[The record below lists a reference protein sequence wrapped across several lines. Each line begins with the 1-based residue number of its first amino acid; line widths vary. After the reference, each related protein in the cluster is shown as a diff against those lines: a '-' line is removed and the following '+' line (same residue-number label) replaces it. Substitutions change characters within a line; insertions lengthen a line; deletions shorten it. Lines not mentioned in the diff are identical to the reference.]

1 MKKIKI
7 MWKNGC
13 IYSQAFKKRH
23 VSQIIN
29 EHFYRDDIVYL
40 STQRYPLK
48 NNDEVII
55 KDQRERMKNQ
65 GEQYDKDKC
74 NRR

>member
-1 MKKIKI
+1 
-7 MWKNGC
+7 MWENGC

-48 NNDEVII
+48 NNDEVVI

-65 GEQYDKDKC
+65 GE
-74 NRR
+74 

>member
-7 MWKNGC
+7 MWENGC

-40 STQRYPLK
+40 SIQTYPLK
-48 NNDEVII
+48 NNDEVILKDNRI
-55 KDQRERMKNQ
+55 K
-65 GEQYDKDKC
+65 
-74 NRR
+74 

>member
-7 MWKNGC
+7 MWENGC
-13 IYSQAFKKRH
+13 VYSQAFKKRH

-40 STQRYPLK
+40 SIQTYPLK
-48 NNDEVII
+48 NNDEIVLKDNRI
-55 KDQRERMKNQ
+55 K
-65 GEQYDKDKC
+65 
-74 NRR
+74 

>member
-7 MWKNGC
+7 MWENGC
-13 IYSQAFKKRH
+13 VYSQAFKKRS

-40 STQRYPLK
+40 SIQTYPLK
-48 NNDEVII
+48 NNDEVVLKDNRI
-55 KDQRERMKNQ
+55 K
-65 GEQYDKDKC
+65 
-74 NRR
+74 

>member
-7 MWKNGC
+7 MWENGC

-40 STQRYPLK
+40 SIQTYPLK
-48 NNDEVII
+48 NNDEIVLKDNRI
-55 KDQRERMKNQ
+55 K
-65 GEQYDKDKC
+65 
-74 NRR
+74 

>member
-7 MWKNGC
+7 MWESGYM
-13 IYSQAFKKRH
+13 YSQAFKKRH

-40 STQRYPLK
+40 SIQTYPLK
-48 NNDEVII
+48 NNDEVILKDNRI
-55 KDQRERMKNQ
+55 K
-65 GEQYDKDKC
+65 
-74 NRR
+74 

>member
-7 MWKNGC
+7 MWENGC

-40 STQRYPLK
+40 SIQTYPLK
-48 NNDEVII
+48 NNDEVVLKDNRI
-55 KDQRERMKNQ
+55 K
-65 GEQYDKDKC
+65 
-74 NRR
+74 

>member
-7 MWKNGC
+7 MWENGC

-40 STQRYPLK
+40 SIQTYPLK
-48 NNDEVII
+48 NNDEII
-55 KDQRERMKNQ
+55 LKDNKI
-65 GEQYDKDKC
+65 K
-74 NRR
+74 

>member
-7 MWKNGC
+7 MWENGC
-13 IYSQAFKKRH
+13 VYSQAFKKRH

-48 NNDEVII
+48 NNDEVVI

-65 GEQYDKDKC
+65 GE
-74 NRR
+74 

>member
-7 MWKNGC
+7 MWENSC
-13 IYSQAFKKRH
+13 VYSQAFKKRN

-40 STQRYPLK
+40 SIQTYPLK
-48 NNDEVII
+48 NNDEIVLKDNRI
-55 KDQRERMKNQ
+55 K
-65 GEQYDKDKC
+65 
-74 NRR
+74 

>member
-7 MWKNGC
+7 MWENGC
-13 IYSQAFKKRH
+13 VYSQAFKKRN

-40 STQRYPLK
+40 SIQTYPLK
-48 NNDEVII
+48 NNDEVILKDNRI
-55 KDQRERMKNQ
+55 K
-65 GEQYDKDKC
+65 
-74 NRR
+74 

>member
-7 MWKNGC
+7 MWENGC
-13 IYSQAFKKRH
+13 VYSQAFKKRH

-29 EHFYRDDIVYL
+29 EHFYREDIVYL

-55 KDQRERMKNQ
+55 KDQREKMKNQ

>member
-7 MWKNGC
+7 MWENGC

-48 NNDEVII
+48 SNDEVII

-65 GEQYDKDKC
+65 GE
-74 NRR
+74 

>member
-7 MWKNGC
+7 MWENGC

-65 GEQYDKDKC
+65 GE
-74 NRR
+74 

>member
-7 MWKNGC
+7 MWENGC

-48 NNDEVII
+48 NNDEVVI

-65 GEQYDKDKC
+65 GE
-74 NRR
+74 

>member
-7 MWKNGC
+7 MWENGC
-13 IYSQAFKKRH
+13 MYSQAFKKRH

-48 NNDEVII
+48 NNDEVVI

-65 GEQYDKDKC
+65 GE
-74 NRR
+74 

>member
-1 MKKIKI
+1 
-7 MWKNGC
+7 MWENGHV
-13 IYSQAFKKRH
+13 YTQAFKNSALASI
-23 VSQIIN
+23 VN

-40 STQRYPLK
+40 STQKYPLK

>member
-7 MWKNGC
+7 MWENGC
-13 IYSQAFKKRH
+13 IYSQAFKKSH

-48 NNDEVII
+48 NNDEVVI

-65 GEQYDKDKC
+65 GE
-74 NRR
+74 

>member
-1 MKKIKI
+1 M
-7 MWKNGC
+7 
-13 IYSQAFKKRH
+13 YSQAFKKRH

-65 GEQYDKDKC
+65 GE
-74 NRR
+74 

>member
-7 MWKNGC
+7 MWENGC
-13 IYSQAFKKRH
+13 IYIQAFKKRH

-40 STQRYPLK
+40 SIQTYPLK
-48 NNDEVII
+48 NNDEIVLKDNRI
-55 KDQRERMKNQ
+55 K
-65 GEQYDKDKC
+65 
-74 NRR
+74 

>member
-7 MWKNGC
+7 MWENGC
-13 IYSQAFKKRH
+13 IYSQAIKKRH

-40 STQRYPLK
+40 SIQTYPLK
-48 NNDEVII
+48 NNDEVILKDNRI
-55 KDQRERMKNQ
+55 K
-65 GEQYDKDKC
+65 
-74 NRR
+74 

>member
-7 MWKNGC
+7 MWENGC
-13 IYSQAFKKRH
+13 VYSQAFKKRH

-40 STQRYPLK
+40 SIQTYPLK
-48 NNDEVII
+48 NNDEVVLKDNRI
-55 KDQRERMKNQ
+55 K
-65 GEQYDKDKC
+65 
-74 NRR
+74 

>member
-7 MWKNGC
+7 MWESGYM
-13 IYSQAFKKRH
+13 YSQAFKKRH

-40 STQRYPLK
+40 SIQTYPLK
-48 NNDEVII
+48 NNDEIVLKDNRI
-55 KDQRERMKNQ
+55 K
-65 GEQYDKDKC
+65 
-74 NRR
+74 